1 MNPALWIGKT
11 GLDAQQTRMAV
22 ISNNLANVST
32 AGFKRGRA
40 VFEDLLYQ
48 NVRQVGAQSSQD
60 TQLPSG
66 LMLGT
71 GVRTVATEKLF
82 TQGNIVQTENP
93 LDMAIQGRGFFQI
106 LLPDGSLGYTR
117 DGSFQVDSQGQIVN
131 ASGYVLQPGINI
143 PENAISV
150 TIGSDG
156 IISALTPGAT
166 APTTLGNLQLADF
179 VNPVGLQ
186 PMGDN
191 LFLESAA
198 SGSPQ
203 TGTPGQNGIGTL
215 VQGSIESSNVN
226 VVEELVNMIEAQRAY
241 EMNSKAISTTDQML
255 AYVSNNL

>member
-1 MNPALWIGKT
+1 MNPALWIAKT
-11 GLDAQQTRMAV
+11 GIDAQQTRMAV
-22 ISNNLANVST
+22 VSNNLANVNT
-32 AGFKRGRA
+32 TGFKRSRA

-82 TQGNIVQTENP
+82 TQGNIIQTNNP

-106 LLPDGSLGYTR
+106 LQPDGSLAYTR
-117 DGSFQVDSQGQIVN
+117 DGSFQVDSQGQIVT
-131 ASGYVLQPGINI
+131 ASGYVLQPGITV
-143 PENAISV
+143 PENAISI

-156 IISALTPGAT
+156 VISALTPGAT
-166 APTTLGNLQLADF
+166 APTTLGNVQLADF
-179 VNPVGLQ
+179 INPAGLQ
-186 PMGDN
+186 AVGDN
-191 LFLESAA
+191 LFKESAA

-203 TGTPGQNGIGTL
+203 TGTPGQNGLGTL
-215 VQGSIESSNVN
+215 VQGSVESSNVN
-226 VVEELVNMIEAQRAY
+226 VVEELVNMIETQRAY

-255 AYVSNNL
+255 AYVNNNL